1 MDETASHQLASGA
14 RVAQVEVPRPGAMAR
29 LDIAVRRPAN
39 WLELVRY
46 CTVGASGY
54 VVNLVVFGVA
64 NRHMPYLLA
73 FAAAFVVA
81 ATSNFSL
88 NRIWTF
94 RVRHGVPHHQ
104 YARFLSVSGFAL
116 AIDLAVLAGLVELA
130 GASELVGAAAA
141 IVVATPIS
149 FLGNKLWSFR

>member
-1 MDETASHQLASGA
+1 MDDGASHRFTPGA
-14 RVAQVEVPRPGAMAR
+14 RVAQVEVPPPGALAR

-46 CTVGASGY
+46 CTVGAAGY
-54 VVNLVVFGVA
+54 LVNLLAFSAA
-64 NRHMPYLLA
+64 NRWLPYLLA
-73 FAAAFVVA
+73 FAVAFVVA
-81 ATSNFSL
+81 ATSNFVW

-104 YARFLSVSGFAL
+104 YARFLSVSGCAL
-116 AIDLAVLAGLVELA
+116 AIDLVVLAGLVEVA
-130 GASELVGAAAA
+130 GASELVAAAVA